1 MFFSSFPALCRR
13 IFRSFISSPRS
24 RLCFNLNL
32 SSNPFHLR
40 TRWTANFCL
49 RCFGK
54 NHIATTKPLPKCTD
68 SGLCLGSHRVPSDGE
83 GAPRSRAR
91 AVQPSTGS
99 TSPAAVPLRTSLPQ
113 LHRVTPPQS
122 RHRRRQRRHPLPR
135 GRRQRRGGVR
145 SRRRQKEAGGA
156 GGVTGGTVRVTPAA
170 RVWWG
175 HVVPR
180 SMGRC

>member
-1 MFFSSFPALCRR
+1 MLYRR
-13 IFRSFISSPRS
+13 IFRSFISSPRA

-40 TRWTANFCL
+40 TRWTAKLCL

-68 SGLCLGSHRVPSDGE
+68 SGLCLGSHRVPPDGE

-91 AVQPSTGS
+91 AAQPSTGS
-99 TSPAAVPLRTSLPQ
+99 TSPAAVPFTSLPQ
-113 LHRVTPPQS
+113 LHRETPPQS
-122 RHRRRQRRHPLPR
+122 RRRRRQRRHPLPR

-145 SRRRQKEAGGA
+145 SRRRQREAGGP